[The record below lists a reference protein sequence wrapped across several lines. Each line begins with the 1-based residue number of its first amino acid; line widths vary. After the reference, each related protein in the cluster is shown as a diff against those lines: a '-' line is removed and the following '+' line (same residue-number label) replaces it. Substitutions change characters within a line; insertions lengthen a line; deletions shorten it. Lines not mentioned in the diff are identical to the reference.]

1 MECRTLSFYL
11 LTYRLLE
18 ILNLSE
24 FRSGTPQTIGKEE
37 VTFLDVIPSEFR
49 RKFADRKRA
58 ICLSCDIHIVFSPDE
73 VKDLRIVRGEYD
85 ACSIWVGILI
95 IKQLQDH
102 LYHLFVEMIFQFI
115 YDQVTTCSEDCE
127 SPTDQ
132 SMSFD
137 RSGRNNPIQLDRIS
151 GLKNVIIVLKFQ
163 SPLKSVI
170 DIICCPQ
177 IFDIVIERIQD
188 SFWRF
193 SQHWRNEMVIDP

>member
-1 MECRTLSFYL
+1 MSFYL

-102 LYHLFVEMIFQFI
+102 VYHLFVEMIFQFI
-115 YDQVTTCSEDCE
+115 YDQVTTCSEDRE
-127 SPTDQ
+127 SPADQ

-137 RSGRNNPIQLDRIS
+137 RSGRNNPVQLDRIS
-151 GLKNVIIVLKFQ
+151 GLKIVD
-163 SPLKSVI
+163 
-170 DIICCPQ
+170 DIFRVRGWSAAKPILCDLPYSDRTEYYSARYS
-177 IFDIVIERIQD
+177 I
-188 SFWRF
+188 
-193 SQHWRNEMVIDP
+193 RNSNE